1 MEDQKR
7 KLAAIVFTDI
17 VGFTK
22 LTAKDQTLASSLLT
36 KQREA
41 FKPIVESHG
50 GTWLKEMGDG
60 LLLIFD
66 TVTEAVNC
74 CIKIQEEAKTIEQM
88 VLRIGIHQG
97 EILML
102 ENDVIGDDVNVASRI
117 EAFSAPGGIAISGKV
132 YDAIVREMHYQTK
145 YLGKPKLKGVGQ
157 EVTVYCIISHG
168 LPETN
173 LADVAAKLEDVRPK
187 WFYPAIASLFLVPLI
202 IYFSFFRGEKID
214 SIAVLY
220 MDVGNDPELSYLEA
234 ITEDIIF
241 DLTSSSQGLLKVSES
256 VEVKKYKEN
265 SNISVDDVAGELGVD
280 FVFWTKVQQD
290 GPGFKFRYRLY
301 DSDAQKDR
309 FLKTDYIEKNSL
321 QSILGVLI
329 SKIVDELD
337 IEQSEQFVRLEY
349 DPDSYNLYLQAKSL
363 YTLAKNSEDNDKAI
377 SMMEDAISKD
387 DNLVMAQIYL
397 GTMLYDM
404 GNYSQAS
411 VIYEKALSKSK
422 SLQDNASMAESYRK
436 QGQLL
441 RKKKDYPGSLAKF
454 SEALSMSTVMNDKSS
469 MAKTLNSMAILNWRT
484 KEKDEALKNWLSAL
498 AIVEELGDK
507 PKISKYLNNIGIWYR
522 DDSDYSKSV
531 EYYQRSLE
539 IKEALGDVRNISKT
553 LNNIGNVY
561 FMMGDYENSVEFYG
575 KSVEIKEKL
584 EDNKGLASTLN
595 NIGETYFY
603 QENYDQALK
612 SFRKSI
618 SYGGN
623 NKDNVFD
630 NERYI
635 GISHYY
641 LGNFDSCHV
650 YLKRADEYY
659 SMSEIKRMPILP
671 YLIIA
676 KQKVGDDQASKD
688 LLKEFKR
695 IAENND
701 AEKKDFI
708 LANWASYEVLSLLG
722 EKKEAKAFLENAYF
736 EVKSRSRDI
745 KNKSDRNKYLS
756 SNFHSKINDAWSN

>member
-74 CIKIQEEAKTIEQM
+74 CIKIQEEAANIEQM

-132 YDAIVREMHYQTK
+132 YDAIVREMHYKTK

-173 LADVAAKLEDVRPK
+173 LADVAAKLEDTRPK
-187 WFYPAIASLFLVPLI
+187 WFYPAIASLLLVPLI

-265 SNISVDDVAGELGVD
+265 SNISVNDVAGELGVD

-301 DSDAQKDR
+301 DSDSQKDR

-349 DPDSYNLYLQAKSL
+349 DPESYNLYLQAKSL
-363 YTLAKNSEDNDKAI
+363 YTLAKSSEDNEKAI
-377 SMMEDAISKD
+377 SMMEDAISRD

-404 GNYSQAS
+404 GNYTQAS

-561 FMMGDYENSVEFYG
+561 FMMADYENSVEFYG

-584 EDNKGLASTLN
+584 QDNKGLASTLN
-595 NIGETYFY
+595 NMGETYFY

-612 SFRKSI
+612 SFRESI

-623 NKDNVFD
+623 NKDNIFD

-659 SMSEIKRMPILP
+659 SMSEVKRMPILP

-676 KQKVGDDQASKD
+676 KQKVGDNQASKD

-722 EKKEAKAFLENAYF
+722 EEKEAKAFLENAYF

>member
-1 MEDQKR
+1 MDNQKR

-36 KQREA
+36 KQREI
-41 FKPIVESHG
+41 FKPIVESYG
-50 GTWLKEMGDG
+50 GNWLKEMGDG

-66 TVTEAVNC
+66 TVTDAVNC

-88 VLRIGIHQG
+88 ILRIGIHQG

-132 YDAIVREMHYQTK
+132 YDAIVREMHYKTK
-145 YLGKPKLKGVGQ
+145 YLGRPKLKGVGQ
-157 EVTVYCIISHG
+157 DVTVYCLISHG

-187 WFYPAIASLFLVPLI
+187 WFYPAIASLLLVPLI
-202 IYFSFFRGEKID
+202 VYFSFFRGEKID

-265 SNISVDDVAGELGVD
+265 SDISVNDVAGELGVD
-280 FVFWTKVQQD
+280 YVFWTKVQQD

-349 DPDSYNLYLQAKSL
+349 DPESYNLYLQAKSL
-363 YTLAKNSEDNDKAI
+363 YTLAKSSEDNNKAI

-411 VIYEKALSKSK
+411 VMYEKALSKSK

-531 EYYQRSLE
+531 EYYQKSLE
-539 IKEALGDVRNISKT
+539 IKEVLGDVRNISKT

-584 EDNKGLASTLN
+584 KDNKGLASTLN

-618 SYGGN
+618 SYAGN
-623 NKDNVFD
+623 NRDNVFD

-641 LGNFDSCHV
+641 LGNFDSCNV

-659 SMSEIKRMPILP
+659 SMSEVKRMPILP

-676 KQKVGDDQASKD
+676 KQKVGENQASKD

-722 EKKEAKAFLENAYF
+722 ETKEAKAFLENAYF

-756 SNFHSKINDAWSN
+756 STFHSKINDAWSN

>member
-74 CIKIQEEAKTIEQM
+74 CIKIQEEAANIEQM

-132 YDAIVREMHYQTK
+132 YDAIVREMHYKTK

-173 LADVAAKLEDVRPK
+173 LADVAAKLEDTRPK
-187 WFYPAIASLFLVPLI
+187 WFYPAIASLLLVPLI

-220 MDVGNDPELSYLEA
+220 MDVGNDPELGYLEA

-265 SNISVDDVAGELGVD
+265 SNISVNDVAGELGVD

-301 DSDAQKDR
+301 DSDSQKDR

-329 SKIVDELD
+329 SKIVEELD

-349 DPDSYNLYLQAKSL
+349 DPESYNLYLQARSL
-363 YTLAKNSEDNDKAI
+363 YTLAKSSEDNDKAI

-561 FMMGDYENSVEFYG
+561 FMMADYENSVEFYG

-584 EDNKGLASTLN
+584 QDNKGLASTLN
-595 NIGETYFY
+595 NMGETYFY

-612 SFRKSI
+612 SFRESI

-623 NKDNVFD
+623 NKDNIFD

-659 SMSEIKRMPILP
+659 SMSEVKRMPILP

>member
-1 MEDQKR
+1 M
-7 KLAAIVFTDI
+7 
-17 VGFTK
+17 
-22 LTAKDQTLASSLLT
+22 
-36 KQREA
+36 
-41 FKPIVESHG
+41 
-50 GTWLKEMGDG
+50 
-60 LLLIFD
+60 
-66 TVTEAVNC
+66 
-74 CIKIQEEAKTIEQM
+74 
-88 VLRIGIHQG
+88 
-97 EILML
+97 
-102 ENDVIGDDVNVASRI
+102 
-117 EAFSAPGGIAISGKV
+117 
-132 YDAIVREMHYQTK
+132 
-145 YLGKPKLKGVGQ
+145 
-157 EVTVYCIISHG
+157 
-168 LPETN
+168 
-173 LADVAAKLEDVRPK
+173 
-187 WFYPAIASLFLVPLI
+187 
-202 IYFSFFRGEKID
+202 
-214 SIAVLY
+214 
-220 MDVGNDPELSYLEA
+220 
-234 ITEDIIF
+234 
-241 DLTSSSQGLLKVSES
+241 
-256 VEVKKYKEN
+256 
-265 SNISVDDVAGELGVD
+265 
-280 FVFWTKVQQD
+280 QQD

-349 DPDSYNLYLQAKSL
+349 DPESYNLYLQAKSL
-363 YTLAKNSEDNDKAI
+363 YTLAKSSEDNNKAI

-603 QENYDQALK
+603 QENYDEALK

-630 NERYI
+630 NERYM

-659 SMSEIKRMPILP
+659 SMSEVKRMPILP

-676 KQKVGDDQASKD
+676 KQKVGDNQASKD

-708 LANWASYEVLSLLG
+708 LANWASYEVLTLLG
-722 EKKEAKAFLENAYF
+722 ETKEAKAFLENAYF

-756 SNFHSKINDAWSN
+756 STFHSKINDAWSN

>member
-1 MEDQKR
+1 MDNQKR

-36 KQREA
+36 KQRET
-41 FKPIVESHG
+41 FKPIVESYG
-50 GTWLKEMGDG
+50 GNWLKEMGDG

-66 TVTEAVNC
+66 TVTDAVNC

-132 YDAIVREMHYQTK
+132 YDAIVREMHYKTK
-145 YLGKPKLKGVGQ
+145 YLGRPKLKGVGQ
-157 EVTVYCIISHG
+157 DVTVYCLISHG

-187 WFYPAIASLFLVPLI
+187 WFYPAIASLLLVPLI
-202 IYFSFFRGEKID
+202 VYFSFFRGEKID

-265 SNISVDDVAGELGVD
+265 SDISVNDVAGELGVD
-280 FVFWTKVQQD
+280 YVFWTKVQQD

-349 DPDSYNLYLQAKSL
+349 DPESYNLYLQAKSL
-363 YTLAKNSEDNDKAI
+363 YTLAKSSEDNNKAI

-411 VIYEKALSKSK
+411 VMYEKALSKSK

-441 RKKKDYPGSLAKF
+441 RKKKDYPGSLAKL

-531 EYYQRSLE
+531 EYYQKSLE
-539 IKEALGDVRNISKT
+539 IKEVLGDVRNISKT

-584 EDNKGLASTLN
+584 KDNKGLASTLN

-618 SYGGN
+618 SYAGN
-623 NKDNVFD
+623 NRDNVFD

-641 LGNFDSCHV
+641 LGNFDSCNV

-659 SMSEIKRMPILP
+659 SMSDVKRMPILP

-676 KQKVGDDQASKD
+676 KQKVGENQASKD

-722 EKKEAKAFLENAYF
+722 ETKEAKAFLENAYF

-756 SNFHSKINDAWSN
+756 STFHSKINDAWSN

>member
-1 MEDQKR
+1 MDNQKR

-22 LTAKDQTLASSLLT
+22 LTAKDQTLASSLLS
-36 KQREA
+36 KQRET
-41 FKPIVESHG
+41 FKPIVESYG
-50 GTWLKEMGDG
+50 GNWLKEMGDG

-66 TVTEAVNC
+66 TVTDAVNC

-132 YDAIVREMHYQTK
+132 YDAIVREMHYKTK
-145 YLGKPKLKGVGQ
+145 YLGRPKLKGVGQ
-157 EVTVYCIISHG
+157 DVTVYCLISHG

-187 WFYPAIASLFLVPLI
+187 WFYPAIASLLLVPLI
-202 IYFSFFRGEKID
+202 VYFSFFRGEKID

-265 SNISVDDVAGELGVD
+265 SDISVNDVAGELGVD
-280 FVFWTKVQQD
+280 YVFWTKVQQD

-349 DPDSYNLYLQAKSL
+349 DPESYNLYLQAKSL
-363 YTLAKNSEDNDKAI
+363 YTLAKSSEDNNKAI

-411 VIYEKALSKSK
+411 VMYEKALSKSK

-469 MAKTLNSMAILNWRT
+469 MAKTLNSMAISNYKT
-484 KEKDEALKNWLSAL
+484 KEKDEALMNWLSAL

-531 EYYQRSLE
+531 EYYQKSLE
-539 IKEALGDVRNISKT
+539 IKEVLGDVRNISKT

-584 EDNKGLASTLN
+584 KDNKGLASTLN

-618 SYGGN
+618 SYAGN
-623 NKDNVFD
+623 NRDNVFD

-641 LGNFDSCHV
+641 LGNFDSCNV

-659 SMSEIKRMPILP
+659 SMSDVKRMPILP

-676 KQKVGDDQASKD
+676 KQKVGENQASKD

-708 LANWASYEVLSLLG
+708 LANWASYELLSLLG
-722 EKKEAKAFLENAYF
+722 ETKEAKAFLENAYF

-756 SNFHSKINDAWSN
+756 STFHSKINDAWSN

>member
-1 MEDQKR
+1 
-7 KLAAIVFTDI
+7 
-17 VGFTK
+17 
-22 LTAKDQTLASSLLT
+22 
-36 KQREA
+36 
-41 FKPIVESHG
+41 
-50 GTWLKEMGDG
+50 
-60 LLLIFD
+60 
-66 TVTEAVNC
+66 
-74 CIKIQEEAKTIEQM
+74 
-88 VLRIGIHQG
+88 
-97 EILML
+97 
-102 ENDVIGDDVNVASRI
+102 
-117 EAFSAPGGIAISGKV
+117 
-132 YDAIVREMHYQTK
+132 
-145 YLGKPKLKGVGQ
+145 
-157 EVTVYCIISHG
+157 
-168 LPETN
+168 
-173 LADVAAKLEDVRPK
+173 
-187 WFYPAIASLFLVPLI
+187 
-202 IYFSFFRGEKID
+202 
-214 SIAVLY
+214 

-265 SNISVDDVAGELGVD
+265 SDISVNDVAGELGVD

-349 DPDSYNLYLQAKSL
+349 DPESYNLYLQAKSL
-363 YTLAKNSEDNDKAI
+363 YTLAKSSEDNNKAI

-618 SYGGN
+618 SYGG
-623 NKDNVFD
+623 
-630 NERYI
+630 
-635 GISHYY
+635 
-641 LGNFDSCHV
+641 
-650 YLKRADEYY
+650 
-659 SMSEIKRMPILP
+659 
-671 YLIIA
+671 
-676 KQKVGDDQASKD
+676 
-688 LLKEFKR
+688 
-695 IAENND
+695 
-701 AEKKDFI
+701 
-708 LANWASYEVLSLLG
+708 
-722 EKKEAKAFLENAYF
+722 
-736 EVKSRSRDI
+736 
-745 KNKSDRNKYLS
+745 
-756 SNFHSKINDAWSN
+756 

>member
-66 TVTEAVNC
+66 TVTDAVNC

-173 LADVAAKLEDVRPK
+173 LADVAAKLEDARPK
-187 WFYPAIASLFLVPLI
+187 WFYPAIASLLLVPLI
-202 IYFSFFRGEKID
+202 VYFSFFRGEKID

-265 SNISVDDVAGELGVD
+265 SNISVNDVAGELGVD

-301 DSDAQKDR
+301 DSDSQKDR

-329 SKIVDELD
+329 SKIVEELD

-349 DPDSYNLYLQAKSL
+349 DPESYNLYLQAKSL
-363 YTLAKNSEDNDKAI
+363 YTLAKSSEDNDIAI

-498 AIVEELGDK
+498 AIVEEIGDK

-561 FMMGDYENSVEFYG
+561 FMMADYENSVEFYG

-584 EDNKGLASTLN
+584 QDNKGLASTLN
-595 NIGETYFY
+595 NMGETYFY

-612 SFRKSI
+612 SFRESI

-623 NKDNVFD
+623 NKDNIFD

-659 SMSEIKRMPILP
+659 SMSEVKRMPILP

-756 SNFHSKINDAWSN
+756 SNFHSKINEAWSN

>member
-1 MEDQKR
+1 MDDQKR

-187 WFYPAIASLFLVPLI
+187 WFYPAIASLLLVPLI
-202 IYFSFFRGEKID
+202 VYFSFFRGEKID

-265 SNISVDDVAGELGVD
+265 SDISVNDVAGELGVD

-349 DPDSYNLYLQAKSL
+349 DPESYNLYLQAKSL
-363 YTLAKNSEDNDKAI
+363 YTLAKSSEDNNKAI

-603 QENYDQALK
+603 QENYDEALK

-630 NERYI
+630 NERYM

-659 SMSEIKRMPILP
+659 SMSEVKRMPILP

-676 KQKVGDDQASKD
+676 KQKVGDNQASKD

-708 LANWASYEVLSLLG
+708 LANWASYEVLTLLG
-722 EKKEAKAFLENAYF
+722 ETKEAKAFLENAYF

-756 SNFHSKINDAWSN
+756 STFHSKINDAWSN

>member
-74 CIKIQEEAKTIEQM
+74 CIKIQEEAKSIEQM

-187 WFYPAIASLFLVPLI
+187 WFYPAIASLLLVPLI
-202 IYFSFFRGEKID
+202 VYFSFFRGEKID

-265 SNISVDDVAGELGVD
+265 SDISVNDVAGELGVD

-301 DSDAQKDR
+301 DSDSQKDR

-349 DPDSYNLYLQAKSL
+349 DPESYNLYLQAKSL
-363 YTLAKNSEDNDKAI
+363 YTLAKSSEDNNKAI

-603 QENYDQALK
+603 QENYDEALK

-630 NERYI
+630 NERYM

-650 YLKRADEYY
+650 YLKRADDYY
-659 SMSEIKRMPILP
+659 SMSEVKRMPILP

-676 KQKVGDDQASKD
+676 KQKVGDNQASKD
-688 LLKEFKR
+688 LLEEFKR

-756 SNFHSKINDAWSN
+756 STFHSKINDAWSN

>member
-187 WFYPAIASLFLVPLI
+187 WFYPAIASLLLVPLI
-202 IYFSFFRGEKID
+202 VYFSFFRGEKID

-265 SNISVDDVAGELGVD
+265 SDISVNDVAGELGVD

-349 DPDSYNLYLQAKSL
+349 DPESYNLYLQAKSL
-363 YTLAKNSEDNDKAI
+363 YTLAKSSEDNNKAI

-603 QENYDQALK
+603 QENYDEALK

-630 NERYI
+630 NERYM

-659 SMSEIKRMPILP
+659 SMSEVKRMPILP

-676 KQKVGDDQASKD
+676 KQKVGDNQASKD

-708 LANWASYEVLSLLG
+708 LANWASYEVLTLLG
-722 EKKEAKAFLENAYF
+722 ETKEAKAFLENAYF

-756 SNFHSKINDAWSN
+756 STFHSKINDAWSN

>member
-66 TVTEAVNC
+66 TVTDAVNC
-74 CIKIQEEAKTIEQM
+74 CIKIQEEAKTIDQM
-88 VLRIGIHQG
+88 ILRIGIHQG

-173 LADVAAKLEDVRPK
+173 LADVAAKLEDARPK
-187 WFYPAIASLFLVPLI
+187 WFYPAIASLLIVPLI
-202 IYFSFFRGEKID
+202 IYLSFFRGEKID

-241 DLTSSSQGLLKVSES
+241 DLTSSSQGLLKVSET
-256 VEVKKYKEN
+256 VEVKRYKEDP
-265 SNISVDDVAGELGVD
+265 NISVNDVAGELGVD

-349 DPDSYNLYLQAKSL
+349 DPESYNLYLQAKSL
-363 YTLAKNSEDNDKAI
+363 YTVAKSSEDNNKAI
-377 SMMEDAISKD
+377 SMMEDAIRRD

-397 GTMLYDM
+397 GTMQYDM

-561 FMMGDYENSVEFYG
+561 FMMGDYENSVEFYA

-612 SFRKSI
+612 VLGSLSVMEEIIRTTFSI
-618 SYGGN
+618 MRGILEYHIIIWKILIAAMYTS
-623 NKDNVFD
+623 
-630 NERYI
+630 NERT
-635 GISHYY
+635 S
-641 LGNFDSCHV
+641 
-650 YLKRADEYY
+650 
-659 SMSEIKRMPILP
+659 
-671 YLIIA
+671 IIPCPR
-676 KQKVGDDQASKD
+676 
-688 LLKEFKR
+688 LKECQFCL
-695 IAENND
+695 
-701 AEKKDFI
+701 I
-708 LANWASYEVLSLLG
+708 L
-722 EKKEAKAFLENAYF
+722 
-736 EVKSRSRDI
+736 
-745 KNKSDRNKYLS
+745 
-756 SNFHSKINDAWSN
+756 

>member
-36 KQREA
+36 KQRDA

-66 TVTEAVNC
+66 TVTDAVNC
-74 CIKIQEEAKTIEQM
+74 CIKIQEEAKTIDQM

-187 WFYPAIASLFLVPLI
+187 WFYPAIASLLLVPI
-202 IYFSFFRGEKID
+202 IVYFSFFRGEKID

-256 VEVKKYKEN
+256 AEVKKYKEN
-265 SNISVDDVAGELGVD
+265 SDISVNDVADELGVD

-301 DSDAQKDR
+301 DSDSEKDR

-349 DPDSYNLYLQAKSL
+349 DPESYNLYLQAKSL
-363 YTLAKNSEDNDKAI
+363 YTLAKSSEDNNKAI

-531 EYYQRSLE
+531 EYYQRSLD

-659 SMSEIKRMPILP
+659 SMSEVKRMPILP
-671 YLIIA
+671 YLIVA

-695 IAENND
+695 IVENND

-708 LANWASYEVLSLLG
+708 LANWASYEVLTLLG
-722 EKKEAKAFLENAYF
+722 ETKEAKAFLENAYF

-756 SNFHSKINDAWSN
+756 STFHSKINDAWSN

>member
-41 FKPIVESHG
+41 FKPIVESHS

-66 TVTEAVNC
+66 TVTDAVNC

-659 SMSEIKRMPILP
+659 SMSEVKRMPILP

-676 KQKVGDDQASKD
+676 KQKVGDNQASKD
-688 LLKEFKR
+688 LLEEFKR

-756 SNFHSKINDAWSN
+756 STFHSKINDAWSN

>member
-1 MEDQKR
+1 MDDQKR

-187 WFYPAIASLFLVPLI
+187 WFYPAIASLLLVPLI
-202 IYFSFFRGEKID
+202 VYFSFFRGEKID

-265 SNISVDDVAGELGVD
+265 SDISVNDVAGELGVD

-349 DPDSYNLYLQAKSL
+349 DPESYNLYLQAKSL
-363 YTLAKNSEDNDKAI
+363 YTLAKSSEDNNKAI

-603 QENYDQALK
+603 QENYDEALK

-630 NERYI
+630 NERYM

-650 YLKRADEYY
+650 YLKRADDYY
-659 SMSEIKRMPILP
+659 SMSEVKRMPILP

-676 KQKVGDDQASKD
+676 KQKVGDNQASKD

-708 LANWASYEVLSLLG
+708 LANWASYEVLTLLG
-722 EKKEAKAFLENAYF
+722 ETKEAKAFLENAYF

-745 KNKSDRNKYLS
+745 KNKLDRNKYLS
-756 SNFHSKINDAWSN
+756 STFHSKINDAWSN

>member
-74 CIKIQEEAKTIEQM
+74 CIKIQEEAANIEQM

-132 YDAIVREMHYQTK
+132 YDAIVREMHYKTK

-173 LADVAAKLEDVRPK
+173 LADVAAKLEDTRPK
-187 WFYPAIASLFLVPLI
+187 WFYPAIASLLLVPLI

-265 SNISVDDVAGELGVD
+265 SNISVNDVAGELGVD

-301 DSDAQKDR
+301 DSDSQKDR

-349 DPDSYNLYLQAKSL
+349 DPESYNLYLQAKSL
-363 YTLAKNSEDNDKAI
+363 YTLAKSSEDNEKAI
-377 SMMEDAISKD
+377 SMMEDAISRD

-404 GNYSQAS
+404 GNYTQAS

-561 FMMGDYENSVEFYG
+561 FMMADYENSVEFYG

-584 EDNKGLASTLN
+584 QDNKGLASTLN
-595 NIGETYFY
+595 NMGETYFY

-612 SFRKSI
+612 SFRESI

-623 NKDNVFD
+623 NKDNIFD

-659 SMSEIKRMPILP
+659 SMSEVKRMPILP

-676 KQKVGDDQASKD
+676 KQKVGDNQASKD

-722 EKKEAKAFLENAYF
+722 EKKEAKVFLENAYF

-756 SNFHSKINDAWSN
+756 STFHSKINDAWSN

>member
-41 FKPIVESHG
+41 FKPIVESHS

-66 TVTEAVNC
+66 TVTDAVNC

-202 IYFSFFRGEKID
+202 IYFSFFRGERID

-659 SMSEIKRMPILP
+659 SMSEVKRMPILP

-676 KQKVGDDQASKD
+676 KQKVGDNQASKD
-688 LLKEFKR
+688 LLEEFKR

-756 SNFHSKINDAWSN
+756 STFHSKINDAWSN

>member
-74 CIKIQEEAKTIEQM
+74 CIKIQEEAKAIEQM

-173 LADVAAKLEDVRPK
+173 LADVAAKLEDTRPK
-187 WFYPAIASLFLVPLI
+187 WFYPAIASLLLVPLI
-202 IYFSFFRGEKID
+202 LYFSFFRGEKID

-265 SNISVDDVAGELGVD
+265 SNISVNDVAGELGVD

-301 DSDAQKDR
+301 DSDSKKDR

-329 SKIVDELD
+329 SKIVEELD

-349 DPDSYNLYLQAKSL
+349 DPESYNLYLQAKSL
-363 YTLAKNSEDNDKAI
+363 YTVAKSSEDNDKAI
-377 SMMEDAISKD
+377 SMMENAISRD

-404 GNYSQAS
+404 GNYAQAS

-441 RKKKDYPGSLAKF
+441 RKNKDYPGSLAKF

-561 FMMGDYENSVEFYG
+561 FMMADYENSVEFYG

-584 EDNKGLASTLN
+584 QDNKGLASTLN
-595 NIGETYFY
+595 NMGETYFY

-612 SFRKSI
+612 SFRESI

-623 NKDNVFD
+623 NKDNIFD

-641 LGNFDSCHV
+641 LGNFDSSHV

-659 SMSEIKRMPILP
+659 SMSEVKRMPILP

-676 KQKVGDDQASKD
+676 KQKVGDNQASKD

-695 IAENND
+695 IAKNND

-722 EKKEAKAFLENAYF
+722 EEKEAKAFLENAYF

-756 SNFHSKINDAWSN
+756 STFHSKINDAWSN

>member
-1 MEDQKR
+1 MVDQKR

-36 KQREA
+36 KQRET
-41 FKPIVESHG
+41 FKPIVESHN

-187 WFYPAIASLFLVPLI
+187 WFYPAIASLLLVPI
-202 IYFSFFRGEKID
+202 IVYFSFFRGERID

-265 SNISVDDVAGELGVD
+265 SDISVNDVAGELGVD

-349 DPDSYNLYLQAKSL
+349 DPESYNLYLQAKSL
-363 YTLAKNSEDNDKAI
+363 YTLAKNSEDNNKAI

-441 RKKKDYPGSLAKF
+441 RKEKDYPGSLAKF

-630 NERYI
+630 NERYM

-659 SMSEIKRMPILP
+659 SMSEVKRMPILP

-676 KQKVGDDQASKD
+676 KQKVGDNQASKD

-722 EKKEAKAFLENAYF
+722 ETKEAKAFLENAYF

-745 KNKSDRNKYLS
+745 KNKSDRSKYLS
-756 SNFHSKINDAWSN
+756 STFHLKINDAWSN

>member
-36 KQREA
+36 KQRES

-187 WFYPAIASLFLVPLI
+187 WFYPAIASLLLVPLI
-202 IYFSFFRGEKID
+202 VYFSFFRGEKID

-265 SNISVDDVAGELGVD
+265 SDISVNDVAGELGVD

-349 DPDSYNLYLQAKSL
+349 DPESYNLYLQAKSL
-363 YTLAKNSEDNDKAI
+363 YTLAKSSEDNNKAI

-603 QENYDQALK
+603 QENYDEALK

-630 NERYI
+630 NERYM

-659 SMSEIKRMPILP
+659 SMSEVKRMPILP

-676 KQKVGDDQASKD
+676 KQKVGDNQASKD

-695 IAENND
+695 IVENND

-708 LANWASYEVLSLLG
+708 LANWASYEVLTLLG
-722 EKKEAKAFLENAYF
+722 ETKEAKAFLENAYF

-756 SNFHSKINDAWSN
+756 STFHSKINDAWSN

>member
-1 MEDQKR
+1 MNDQKR

-41 FKPIVESHG
+41 FKPIVESHS

-173 LADVAAKLEDVRPK
+173 LSDVAAKLEDARPK
-187 WFYPAIASLFLVPLI
+187 WFYPAIASLLLVPLI
-202 IYFSFFRGEKID
+202 IYISFFRGERID

-265 SNISVDDVAGELGVD
+265 SDISVNDVAGELGVD

-349 DPDSYNLYLQAKSL
+349 DPESYNLYLQAKSL
-363 YTLAKNSEDNDKAI
+363 YTLAKSSEDNNKAI

-630 NERYI
+630 NERYM

-659 SMSEIKRMPILP
+659 SMSEVKRMPILP

-676 KQKVGDDQASKD
+676 KQKVGDNQASKD

-722 EKKEAKAFLENAYF
+722 ETKEAKAFLENAYF

-756 SNFHSKINDAWSN
+756 STFHSKINDAWSN

>member
-36 KQREA
+36 KQREV

-66 TVTEAVNC
+66 TVTDAVNC

-187 WFYPAIASLFLVPLI
+187 WFYPAIASILLVPLI
-202 IYFSFFRGEKID
+202 VYFSFFRGEKID

-265 SNISVDDVAGELGVD
+265 SDISVNDVAGELGVD

-349 DPDSYNLYLQAKSL
+349 DPESYNLYLQAKSL
-363 YTLAKNSEDNDKAI
+363 YTLAKSSEDNNKAI

-603 QENYDQALK
+603 QENYDEALK

-630 NERYI
+630 NERYM

-659 SMSEIKRMPILP
+659 SMSEVKRMPILP

-676 KQKVGDDQASKD
+676 KQKVGDNQASKD

-708 LANWASYEVLSLLG
+708 LANWASYEVLTLLG
-722 EKKEAKAFLENAYF
+722 ETKEAKAFLENAYF

-756 SNFHSKINDAWSN
+756 STFHSKINDAWSN

>member
-173 LADVAAKLEDVRPK
+173 LAEVAAKLEDVRPK
-187 WFYPAIASLFLVPLI
+187 WFYPAIASLLLVPLI
-202 IYFSFFRGEKID
+202 VYFSFFRGEKID

-265 SNISVDDVAGELGVD
+265 SDISVNDVAGELGVD

-349 DPDSYNLYLQAKSL
+349 DPESYNLYLQAKSL
-363 YTLAKNSEDNDKAI
+363 YTLAKSSEDNNKAI

-539 IKEALGDVRNISKT
+539 IKETLGDVRNISKT

-603 QENYDQALK
+603 QQNYDQALK

-630 NERYI
+630 NEKYM

-641 LGNFDSCHV
+641 LGNFDSCNV
-650 YLKRADEYY
+650 YLKRADDYY
-659 SMSEIKRMPILP
+659 SMSEVKRMPILP

-676 KQKVGDDQASKD
+676 KQKVGDNQASRD

-722 EKKEAKAFLENAYF
+722 ETKEAKAFLENAYF

-756 SNFHSKINDAWSN
+756 STFHSKINDAWSN

>member
-66 TVTEAVNC
+66 TVTDAVNC

-187 WFYPAIASLFLVPLI
+187 WFYPAIASLLLVPLI
-202 IYFSFFRGEKID
+202 VYFSFFRGEKID

-256 VEVKKYKEN
+256 VEVKKFKEDP
-265 SNISVDDVAGELGVD
+265 NISVNDVAGELGVD

-349 DPDSYNLYLQAKSL
+349 DPESYNLYLQAKSL
-363 YTLAKNSEDNDKAI
+363 YTLAKSSEDNNKAI

-630 NERYI
+630 NERYM

-659 SMSEIKRMPILP
+659 SMSEVKRMPILP

-676 KQKVGDDQASKD
+676 KQKVGENQASKD

-722 EKKEAKAFLENAYF
+722 ETKEAKAFLENAYF

-756 SNFHSKINDAWSN
+756 STFHSKINDAWSN

>member
-74 CIKIQEEAKTIEQM
+74 CIKIQEEAADIEEM

-329 SKIVDELD
+329 SKIVDELE

-561 FMMGDYENSVEFYG
+561 FMMADYENSVEFYG
-575 KSVEIKEKL
+575 RSVEIKEKL
-584 EDNKGLASTLN
+584 QDNKGLASTLN
-595 NIGETYFY
+595 NMGETYFY

-612 SFRKSI
+612 SFRESI

-623 NKDNVFD
+623 NKDNIFD

-659 SMSEIKRMPILP
+659 SMSEVKRMPILP

-676 KQKVGDDQASKD
+676 KQKVGDNQASKD

>member
-74 CIKIQEEAKTIEQM
+74 CIKIQEEAADIEEM

-561 FMMGDYENSVEFYG
+561 FMMADYENSVEFYG
-575 KSVEIKEKL
+575 RSVEIKEKL
-584 EDNKGLASTLN
+584 QDNKGLASTLN
-595 NIGETYFY
+595 NMGETYFY

-612 SFRKSI
+612 SFRESI

-623 NKDNVFD
+623 NKDNIFD

-659 SMSEIKRMPILP
+659 SMSEVKRMPILP

-676 KQKVGDDQASKD
+676 KQKVGDNQASKD

>member
-187 WFYPAIASLFLVPLI
+187 WFYPAIASLLLVPLI
-202 IYFSFFRGEKID
+202 VYFSFFRGEKID

-265 SNISVDDVAGELGVD
+265 SDISVNDVAGELGVD

-349 DPDSYNLYLQAKSL
+349 DPESYNLYLQAKSL
-363 YTLAKNSEDNDKAI
+363 YTLAKSSEDNNKAI

-411 VIYEKALSKSK
+411 VMYEKALSKSK

-603 QENYDQALK
+603 QENYDEALK

-630 NERYI
+630 NERYM

-659 SMSEIKRMPILP
+659 SMSEVKRMPILP

-676 KQKVGDDQASKD
+676 KQKVGDNQASKD

-708 LANWASYEVLSLLG
+708 LANWASYEVLTLLG
-722 EKKEAKAFLENAYF
+722 ETKEAKAFLENAYF

-756 SNFHSKINDAWSN
+756 STFHSKINDAWSN

>member
-66 TVTEAVNC
+66 TVTDAVNC

-187 WFYPAIASLFLVPLI
+187 WFYPAIASLLLVPLI
-202 IYFSFFRGEKID
+202 VYFSFFRGEKID

-265 SNISVDDVAGELGVD
+265 SDISVNDVAGELGVD

-349 DPDSYNLYLQAKSL
+349 DPESYNLYLQAKSL
-363 YTLAKNSEDNDKAI
+363 YTLAKSSEDNNKAI

-603 QENYDQALK
+603 QENYDEALK

-630 NERYI
+630 NERYM

-659 SMSEIKRMPILP
+659 SMSEVKRMPILP

-676 KQKVGDDQASKD
+676 KQKVGDNQASKD

-708 LANWASYEVLSLLG
+708 LANWASYEVLTLLG
-722 EKKEAKAFLENAYF
+722 ETKEAKAFLENAYF

-756 SNFHSKINDAWSN
+756 STFHSKINDAWSN

>member
-36 KQREA
+36 KQRDA

-66 TVTEAVNC
+66 TVTDAVNC
-74 CIKIQEEAKTIEQM
+74 CIKIQEEAKTIDQM

-173 LADVAAKLEDVRPK
+173 LADVAAKLEDARPK
-187 WFYPAIASLFLVPLI
+187 WFYPAIASLLIVPLI
-202 IYFSFFRGEKID
+202 IYLSFFRGEKID

-241 DLTSSSQGLLKVSES
+241 DLTSSSQGLLKVSET
-256 VEVKKYKEN
+256 VEVKRYKEDPN
-265 SNISVDDVAGELGVD
+265 VSVNDVAGELGVD

-349 DPDSYNLYLQAKSL
+349 DPESYNLYLQAKSL
-363 YTLAKNSEDNDKAI
+363 YTVAKSSEDNNRAI
-377 SMMEDAISKD
+377 SMMEDAIRRD

-397 GTMLYDM
+397 GTMQYDM

-561 FMMGDYENSVEFYG
+561 FMMGDYENSVEFYA

-623 NKDNVFD
+623 NQDNVFD

-641 LGNFDSCHV
+641 LKNFDSCHV

-659 SMSEIKRMPILP
+659 SMSEVKRMPILP

-676 KQKVGDDQASKD
+676 KQKIGDNQASKD
-688 LLKEFKR
+688 LLEELKR

-708 LANWASYEVLSLLG
+708 LANWASYEVLSILG

-756 SNFHSKINDAWSN
+756 STFHSKINNAWSN

>member
-132 YDAIVREMHYQTK
+132 YDAIVREMHYKTK

-187 WFYPAIASLFLVPLI
+187 WFYPAIASLLLVPI
-202 IYFSFFRGEKID
+202 IVYFSFFRGERID

-265 SNISVDDVAGELGVD
+265 SDISVNVVAGELGVD

-329 SKIVDELD
+329 SKIVEELD

-349 DPDSYNLYLQAKSL
+349 DPESYNLYLQAKSL
-363 YTLAKNSEDNDKAI
+363 YTLAKSSEDNDKAI
-377 SMMEDAISKD
+377 SMMEDAISRD

-422 SLQDNASMAESYRK
+422 SLQDNASMAC
-436 QGQLL
+436 LL
-441 RKKKDYPGSLAKF
+441 YTSPS
-454 SEALSMSTVMNDKSS
+454 
-469 MAKTLNSMAILNWRT
+469 
-484 KEKDEALKNWLSAL
+484 
-498 AIVEELGDK
+498 
-507 PKISKYLNNIGIWYR
+507 PR
-522 DDSDYSKSV
+522 DS
-531 EYYQRSLE
+531 
-539 IKEALGDVRNISKT
+539 
-553 LNNIGNVY
+553 
-561 FMMGDYENSVEFYG
+561 
-575 KSVEIKEKL
+575 
-584 EDNKGLASTLN
+584 
-595 NIGETYFY
+595 
-603 QENYDQALK
+603 
-612 SFRKSI
+612 
-618 SYGGN
+618 
-623 NKDNVFD
+623 
-630 NERYI
+630 
-635 GISHYY
+635 
-641 LGNFDSCHV
+641 
-650 YLKRADEYY
+650 
-659 SMSEIKRMPILP
+659 
-671 YLIIA
+671 
-676 KQKVGDDQASKD
+676 
-688 LLKEFKR
+688 
-695 IAENND
+695 
-701 AEKKDFI
+701 
-708 LANWASYEVLSLLG
+708 
-722 EKKEAKAFLENAYF
+722 
-736 EVKSRSRDI
+736 
-745 KNKSDRNKYLS
+745 
-756 SNFHSKINDAWSN
+756 

>member
-36 KQREA
+36 KQRDA

-66 TVTEAVNC
+66 TVTDAVNC
-74 CIKIQEEAKTIEQM
+74 CIKIQEEAKTIDQM

-173 LADVAAKLEDVRPK
+173 LADVAAKLEDARPK
-187 WFYPAIASLFLVPLI
+187 WFYPLIASLLLVPLI
-202 IYFSFFRGEKID
+202 IYLSFFRGEKID

-256 VEVKKYKEN
+256 VEVKRYKEDT
-265 SNISVDDVAGELGVD
+265 NISVNDVAGDLGVD

-349 DPDSYNLYLQAKSL
+349 DPESYNLYLQAKSL
-363 YTLAKNSEDNDKAI
+363 YTVAKSSEDNNKAI
-377 SMMEDAISKD
+377 SMMEDAIRRD

-397 GTMLYDM
+397 GTMQYDM

-498 AIVEELGDK
+498 AIVEELSDK

-623 NKDNVFD
+623 NQDNVFD

-641 LGNFDSCHV
+641 LKNFDSCHV

-659 SMSEIKRMPILP
+659 SMSEVKRMPILP

-676 KQKVGDDQASKD
+676 KQKIGDNQASKD
-688 LLKEFKR
+688 LLEELKR

-708 LANWASYEVLSLLG
+708 LANWASYEVLSILG

-756 SNFHSKINDAWSN
+756 STFHSKISSAWSN

>member
-1 MEDQKR
+1 MDDQKR

-187 WFYPAIASLFLVPLI
+187 WFYPAIASLFLAPLI

-659 SMSEIKRMPILP
+659 SMSEVKRMPILP
-671 YLIIA
+671 YLIFA
-676 KQKVGDDQASKD
+676 KQKVGDNQASKD

-722 EKKEAKAFLENAYF
+722 EKKEAKVFLENAYF

-756 SNFHSKINDAWSN
+756 STFHSKINDAWSN

>member
-74 CIKIQEEAKTIEQM
+74 CIKIQEEAADIEEM

-132 YDAIVREMHYQTK
+132 YDAIVREMHYKTK

-173 LADVAAKLEDVRPK
+173 LADVAAKLEDTRPK
-187 WFYPAIASLFLVPLI
+187 WFYPAIASLLLVPLI

-265 SNISVDDVAGELGVD
+265 SNISVNDVAGELGVD

-301 DSDAQKDR
+301 DSDSQKDR

-349 DPDSYNLYLQAKSL
+349 DPESYNLYLQAKSL
-363 YTLAKNSEDNDKAI
+363 YTLAKSSEDNDKAI

-561 FMMGDYENSVEFYG
+561 FMMADYENSVEFYG

-584 EDNKGLASTLN
+584 QDNKGLASTLN
-595 NIGETYFY
+595 NMGETYFY

-612 SFRKSI
+612 SFRESI

-623 NKDNVFD
+623 NKDNIFD

-659 SMSEIKRMPILP
+659 SMSEVKRMPILP

>member
-1 MEDQKR
+1 
-7 KLAAIVFTDI
+7 
-17 VGFTK
+17 
-22 LTAKDQTLASSLLT
+22 
-36 KQREA
+36 
-41 FKPIVESHG
+41 
-50 GTWLKEMGDG
+50 
-60 LLLIFD
+60 
-66 TVTEAVNC
+66 
-74 CIKIQEEAKTIEQM
+74 
-88 VLRIGIHQG
+88 
-97 EILML
+97 
-102 ENDVIGDDVNVASRI
+102 
-117 EAFSAPGGIAISGKV
+117 
-132 YDAIVREMHYQTK
+132 
-145 YLGKPKLKGVGQ
+145 
-157 EVTVYCIISHG
+157 
-168 LPETN
+168 
-173 LADVAAKLEDVRPK
+173 
-187 WFYPAIASLFLVPLI
+187 
-202 IYFSFFRGEKID
+202 
-214 SIAVLY
+214 
-220 MDVGNDPELSYLEA
+220 
-234 ITEDIIF
+234 
-241 DLTSSSQGLLKVSES
+241 
-256 VEVKKYKEN
+256 
-265 SNISVDDVAGELGVD
+265 
-280 FVFWTKVQQD
+280 
-290 GPGFKFRYRLY
+290 
-301 DSDAQKDR
+301 
-309 FLKTDYIEKNSL
+309 
-321 QSILGVLI
+321 
-329 SKIVDELD
+329 
-337 IEQSEQFVRLEY
+337 
-349 DPDSYNLYLQAKSL
+349 
-363 YTLAKNSEDNDKAI
+363 
-377 SMMEDAISKD
+377 MMEDAISKD

-553 LNNIGNVY
+553 LNNIGELY
-561 FMMGDYENSVEFYG
+561 FKMGDYENSVEFYG

-603 QENYDQALK
+603 QENYDEALK

-630 NERYI
+630 NERYM

-659 SMSEIKRMPILP
+659 SMSEVKRMPILP

-688 LLKEFKR
+688 LLKQFKR
-695 IAENND
+695 IVENND

-708 LANWASYEVLSLLG
+708 LANWASYEVLTLLG
-722 EKKEAKAFLENAYF
+722 ETKEAKAFLENAYF